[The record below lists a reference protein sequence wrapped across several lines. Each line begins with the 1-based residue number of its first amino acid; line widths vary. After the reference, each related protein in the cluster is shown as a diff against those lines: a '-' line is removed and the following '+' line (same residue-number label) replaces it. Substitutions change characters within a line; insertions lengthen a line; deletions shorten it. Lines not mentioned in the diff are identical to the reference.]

1 MGFEMSEIRIKV
13 PSGIPEKIAKFELER
28 ELSRKKRKMK
38 SIESSIEKLDLSEED
53 VKKFKE
59 ARGKAW
65 ESRKKKLL

>member
-1 MGFEMSEIRIKV
+1 MSEIKIKV

-28 ELSRKKRKMK
+28 QLSWKKRKMK
-38 SIESSIEKLDLSEED
+38 GIKSSIEKLDLTRED
-53 VKKFKE
+53 VKKFEE